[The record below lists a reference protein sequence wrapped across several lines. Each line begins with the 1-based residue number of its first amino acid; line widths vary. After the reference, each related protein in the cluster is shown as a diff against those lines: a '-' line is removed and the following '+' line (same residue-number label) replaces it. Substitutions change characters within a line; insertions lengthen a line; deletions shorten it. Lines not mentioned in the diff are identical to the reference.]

1 MISLVLVKI
10 CPEICFVLKTKKPC
24 SVGQN
29 SLVVQRYAGAKFRK
43 NRKKRKKGFAAVNHI
58 SKTTRHTFKPR
69 IALERESMELQNLLS
84 DPSPPTPFSALKMG
98 SKYKM
103 RHNSLKF
110 GLFDPFF
117 IALKDSQSR
126 AASNKK
132 IKSRVTTLPFPL
144 F

>member
-58 SKTTRHTFKPR
+58 SKTTRPTFKPR

-84 DPSPPTPFSALKMG
+84 DPSPPTPFLAPKVG
-98 SKYKM
+98 SKYEMYQNSKYIGFFFLFLM
-103 RHNSLKF
+103 RQK
-110 GLFDPFF
+110 
-117 IALKDSQSR
+117 IAHLAPLQI
-126 AASNKK
+126 KK
-132 IKSRVTTLPFPL
+132 
-144 F
+144 